1 MREKEKLA
9 LDLLK
14 QGDKKGLKETFELL
28 YTPLCLYAQKF
39 VEQLDVA
46 EDIVQDVFISFW
58 ENKSYLN
65 IKGRLGA
72 YLYRTV
78 RNRCLNHLRDNKL
91 KPSKWLDEYA
101 EIYTDTEDIS
111 ETQDEI
117 IEKIK
122 KAINELPPGSRAVF
136 TSIVMDGYSY
146 KEAAEKHNISVNT
159 IKSQLRRAFDQ
170 LSKKLDN
177 LSFILL
183 MELFFKFFIK

>member
-91 KPSKWLDEYA
+91 KPSNWLDEYA